1 MSIEEAGAVAPA
13 VTKPAR
19 SRGWIFELSSFAEL
33 FALAGVGVAQPLLDS
48 LQKNSTDVF
57 VHRGASRADIVFL
70 TIAIVF
76 GPPFVL
82 WVGEAIC
89 GLVLSKARR
98 WAHFVTTGTLLFVLA
113 WVILNRQFGASLWR
127 PIGATLVA
135 VVVAY
140 GLMRLRMLRV
150 YLRVL
155 AIAPLVFMLLFLG
168 SNRIAPLVFSSPP
181 AALAVPVRHPSR
193 VVMIVLDEL
202 PLESLLDGHGQINR
216 EMFPNFAA
224 LTGDS
229 TWYRDTTTVTPFTAL
244 SVPAIVT
251 GRYPQRADAI
261 PIAASYPKSL
271 FTLLPHTYE
280 MNVREISEEQ
290 LCPATICHERAT
302 ATFRSLLS
310 ASRNL
315 WNGIFFTGPPAQFF
329 NPDERN
335 SAFPAADGFVRSLT
349 ASAQPRFDYVHVLL
363 PHQPWNHVSTGQTY
377 PDDDGNLPGNAGVWR
392 STAFAEEAHQRHL
405 LQLQAVD
412 SFIGSI
418 VHKLKD
424 LGVYNDSLV
433 VLTADHG
440 AAFTIGGDLRAPANH
455 SNYPEIL
462 WVPLMIKQ
470 PGQTAGSISDAF
482 AQTIDI
488 VPTIAKVLGIQVP
501 WKLDGQSL
509 LTHPRPNGKRRFAD
523 LTLQQGFVPPSD
535 PNYRDYDGI
544 AGYKRV
550 LAAKPFATGGDPSLR
565 FYGIGDWA
573 QLIAKPVANYPN
585 RVLPGLSYLLDNP
598 TDYLNVVPTAQSA
611 PWSLITGGL
620 SAPGRRFL
628 MFAVNDKIAGF
639 AHTTG
644 NYFGGDAFWAMLV
657 PQLFQ
662 AGANEVRI
670 FDVGGTAAA
679 PTFREI
685 HGARNAPR

>member
-1 MSIEEAGAVAPA
+1 MSIDEAGTAAPA

-19 SRGWIFELSSFAEL
+19 SRGWVFELSSFAEL
-33 FALAGVGVAQPLLDS
+33 FALAGVGIAQPLLDS
-48 LQKNSTDVF
+48 LRKNSTDIF
-57 VHRGASRADIVFL
+57 VHRGASRTDILLL
-70 TIAIVF
+70 TLVIVF

-82 WVGEAIC
+82 WVGEAIV
-89 GLVLSKARR
+89 GLVVPKARR
-98 WAHFVTTGTLLFVLA
+98 FAHFVTTGTLLFVLA
-113 WVILNRQFGASLWR
+113 WVILNRQFGESLWR
-127 PIGATLVA
+127 PIGAGLVA
-135 VVVAY
+135 LVGAY
-140 GLMRLRMLRV
+140 GLMRLRTLRV

-155 AIAPLVFMLLFLG
+155 AIAPLVFTLLFLG
-168 SNRIAPLVFSSPP
+168 NNRIAPLVFSSPP
-181 AALAVPVRHPSR
+181 AALAVPVHHPSR

-202 PLESLLDGHGQINR
+202 PLESLLDGHGQIDR
-216 EMFPNFAA
+216 EMFPNVAA

-251 GRYPQRADAI
+251 GRYPARADAV

-271 FTLLPHTYE
+271 FTLLAGKYQ

-290 LCPATICHERAT
+290 LCPASICRERAS

-310 ASRNL
+310 ATRNL
-315 WNGIFFTGPPAQFF
+315 WNGIFSTGPPAQFF

-363 PHQPWNHVSTGQTY
+363 PHQPWNHLSTGQIY
-377 PDDDGNLPGNAGVWR
+377 PDDDGNLPGNDGVWR
-392 STAFAEEAHQRHL
+392 SRGFTEQAHQRHL

-412 SFIGSI
+412 TFIGSV

-440 AAFTIGGDLRAPANH
+440 AAFTIGGDLRAPANQR
-455 SNYPEIL
+455 NYPEIL

-470 PGQTAGSISDAF
+470 PGQTRGSITDAF

-488 VPTIAKVLGIQVP
+488 VPTMAKVLGVTVP

-509 LTHPRPNGKRRFAD
+509 LDHPRPNGKRRFAD
-523 LTLQQGFVPPSD
+523 LTLKQGFVPPSD

-544 AGYKRV
+544 SGYQRV
-550 LAAKPFATGGDPSLR
+550 LATRPFATGGDPLLR

-573 QLIAKPVANYPN
+573 QLIAKPVVDYPK
-585 RVLPGLSYLLDNP
+585 RSPTGLSYLLDNP

-628 MFAVNDKIAGF
+628 MFAVNGKIAGF
-639 AHTTG
+639 AHTTA
-644 NYFGGDAFWAMLV
+644 NYAGGDAFRGMLA
-657 PQLFQ
+657 PELFK
-662 AGANEVRI
+662 AGPNEVRI
-670 FDVGGTAAA
+670 FDVGGTAAK
-679 PTFREI
+679 PTFGEI
-685 HGARNAPR
+685 RAA